1 MRGVQQRRNHHKA
14 MGKIGDLWVRL
25 GLKKQ
30 DFDKGID
37 SAERRLTGFGKA
49 FNVLKG
55 VAVTAFASIA
65 AAAVNAFTN
74 LILESNKFGDKWQAT
89 VSGMQNAWN
98 AFTNSLLSWDW
109 EGFWDRVRG
118 AYSSGKALAGA
129 TDALTEQMNSLK
141 MRRADMEQENA
152 RLRIEMQDQNKT
164 YEERAAAAQKYLDN
178 VKPLYDEEADIL
190 RSYLKTLEGAWLDA
204 AGLDTNSET
213 FAALERFFK
222 GGAKL
227 TEEMANDP
235 NMVKIAQM
243 YESMGDTINNQ
254 LADAYV
260 NAKNAAGA
268 FEAEN
273 RRIFQSLNM
282 ATSQTG
288 GGGGG
293 GSRYNA
299 QRDKAKQIAKQAEDS
314 LKTEEALLKEHY
326 EEDIKLLEKYH
337 IDTTARTQQYWNEL
351 AALIGEGL
359 DEIGDDLEDVK
370 DDFPDLIIDDDD
382 LRKASERM
390 KALTDAYDEGVARMQ
405 QLKDEFIESVVGG
418 FSDGIQE
425 LSDQLMGLEDVN
437 PGKILQALL
446 SPLADMAIREGEIL
460 IAQGLGVEAVKESLG
475 TLNGVPALVAGG
487 ALLAI
492 GAATKS
498 GLAALAKGGS
508 GTTVANYSGSTSGA
522 GDTGVVRS
530 ELVVKVQGTLKGGDI
545 VISGQNTIDS
555 WNR

>member
-1 MRGVQQRRNHHKA
+1 MRGAQQRRNHHKT

-109 EGFWDRVRG
+109 DGFWDRVRG

-152 RLRIEMQDQNKT
+152 RLRIEMQDQNKS
-164 YEERAAAAQKYLDN
+164 YEERAAAAKKYLDN
-178 VKPLYDEEADIL
+178 VRPLYEEEADI
-190 RSYLKTLEGAWLDA
+190 RRKYLKETEGAWLKA
-204 AGLDTNSET
+204 AGLEANSAT
-213 FAALERFFK
+213 FGSLEQFIK

-227 TEEMANDP
+227 TAEMANDP
-235 NMVKIAQM
+235 NMVKIANM

-254 LADAYV
+254 LTDAYV
-260 NAKNAAGA
+260 EARNAAGA
-268 FEAEN
+268 FESEN
-273 RRIFQSLNM
+273 RRVFNSLNM
-282 ATSQTG
+282 ATSQIG

-293 GSRYNA
+293 GSTSD
-299 QRDKAKQIAKQAEDS
+299 RDRAKAIQQDAEDS
-314 LKTEEALLKEHY
+314 LKAEETLLAEHY
-326 EEDIKLLEKYH
+326 ETNKRLLEKYH
-337 IDTTARTQQYWNEL
+337 LDTTALDQKYENDRLALVIEGLGLQEEEMEEIFDEPIKIEPIDTTALQKAIENAE
-351 AALIGEGL
+351 AAL
-359 DEIGDDLEDVK
+359 
-370 DDFPDLIIDDDD
+370 
-382 LRKASERM
+382 
-390 KALTDAYDEGVARMQ
+390 ARAQ
-405 QLKDEFIESVVGG
+405 ALKDEFIDSVVQGVSAG
-418 FSDGIQE
+418 AQE
-425 LSDQLMGLEDVN
+425 LTDQLMGLEDVN